1 MSPTTGRPAP
11 VATAAV
17 APPDRTE
24 RSITRRVL
32 PSGLRLLIDP
42 MPGVRSVSLGVWL
55 ARGSRHEDP
64 AQGGIAH
71 FVEHMLFKGTAT
83 RTAEQFA
90 QEVDS
95 IGGNLD
101 AYTSHES
108 AGYDILTLDEH
119 VPHAVDLL
127 SDLLLHPV
135 FPEQEIVRERNVVLE
150 EINQVEDTPGDLAYE
165 LLTAGLFPGHPL
177 GRSILGTAAT
187 VSAFDGAALNG
198 YFGRAYRAE
207 NLIVAAAGNVDPDHL
222 GALVGEAFA
231 AVPTGCEPV
240 EDVEPR
246 TGVRLDVRD
255 KGLEQVQV
263 CLGTRGYPQRHP
275 DRYALALLIDMLG
288 GPTSSRLFQQIREQ
302 RGLAYS
308 VGSGMIAYRDAG
320 LVTIHAGCGQPSV
333 GEVVDLIVAALR
345 AFKNTPPPEDELQ
358 RAKDHVKSNLLLGF
372 ESPGGRMAELAHA
385 EMYYD
390 RHMTVTEALANY
402 AAVTAG
408 DVQRVANDLFRNG
421 ALGGALVG
429 PVAEPIEPSRLDLG

>member
-1 MSPTTGRPAP
+1 M
-11 VATAAV
+11 
-17 APPDRTE
+17 
-24 RSITRRVL
+24 
-32 PSGLRLLIDP
+32 PS
-42 MPGVRSVSLGVWL
+42 VRSVSLGVWL

-64 AQGGIAH
+64 AQAGIAH
-71 FVEHMLFKGTAT
+71 FVEHMLFKGTAA

-119 VPHAVDLL
+119 LPHAVDLL

-135 FPEQEIVRERNVVLE
+135 FPEPEIVRERNVVLE
-150 EINQVEDTPGDLAYE
+150 EINLVEDTPGDLAYE
-165 LLTAGLFPGHPL
+165 LLTEGLFPGHPL

-187 VSAFDGAALNG
+187 VSAFDGAALND

-222 GALVGEAFA
+222 GALVEEAFA

-240 EDVEPR
+240 EDTEPR

-255 KGLEQVQV
+255 KGLEQVHI
-263 CLGTRGYPQRHP
+263 CLGTHGYPQRHP

-302 RGLAYS
+302 RGLAYA
-308 VGSGMIAYRDAG
+308 VGSGMTAYRDAG
-320 LVTIHAGCGQPSV
+320 LVTIHAGCAPAAV
-333 GEVVDLIVAALR
+333 EEVVDLIVAALR
-345 AFKNTPPPEDELQ
+345 ALKTTPPPEDELQ
-358 RAKDHVKSNLLLGF
+358 RAKDHLKSNLLLGF
-372 ESPGGRMAELAHA
+372 EHPGGRMAELAHA
-385 EMYYD
+385 EMYYG

-429 PVAEPIEPSRLDLG
+429 PLAEPVEPSRLDLG